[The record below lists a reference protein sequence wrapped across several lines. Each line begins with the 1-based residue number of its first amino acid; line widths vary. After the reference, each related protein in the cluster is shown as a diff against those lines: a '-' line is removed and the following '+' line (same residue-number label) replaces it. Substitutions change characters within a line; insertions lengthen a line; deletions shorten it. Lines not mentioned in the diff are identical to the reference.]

1 MVSTPCLSCHFLQN
15 IRQLKSLGRLHY
27 RLRRNCTL
35 LDGFRRQ
42 GSRSSRVHVEVA
54 TFGEEGEV
62 GRGKREEKAGS
73 AQGWVLWGHVPAA
86 SPGMGLPPSLC
97 VCMPLW
103 WHMQNQF
110 LGFSA
115 RNSIVLSFLLGNIRK
130 AGKKTTKPK
139 KTPVVSY
146 LGESCKAFLICK
158 MRQKEERLFMEEL
171 DFTSGDSGE
180 PGQISFFLCREKWPF
195 SFGGKLWGKIINLH
209 RAINRI

>member
-130 AGKKTTKPK
+130 AGKKQPNQK
-139 KTPVVSY
+139 KLLWFPTWENLAKHFWFARWDKRRSVSSWRSWILHQVIQES
-146 LGESCKAFLICK
+146 LGKSVSSFVGRNGHSALEGNC
-158 MRQKEERLFMEEL
+158 EEK
-171 DFTSGDSGE
+171 S
-180 PGQISFFLCREKWPF
+180 
-195 SFGGKLWGKIINLH
+195 
-209 RAINRI
+209 

>member
-42 GSRSSRVHVEVA
+42 GSCSSRVHVEVA
-54 TFGEEGEV
+54 TFGEEGEE

-130 AGKKTTKPK
+130 AGKKQPNQK
-139 KTPVVSY
+139 KLLWFPTWENLAKHFWFARWDKRRSVSSWRSWILHQVIQES
-146 LGESCKAFLICK
+146 LGKSVSSFVGRNGHSGLEGNC
-158 MRQKEERLFMEEL
+158 EEK
-171 DFTSGDSGE
+171 S
-180 PGQISFFLCREKWPF
+180 
-195 SFGGKLWGKIINLH
+195 
-209 RAINRI
+209 